1 MNMSTTSHSNGAP
14 HRPLCRPLSLC
25 AGIFT
30 AAAFPGQPL
39 GAAVAVSAYATLAVV
54 KPLWGSCTSRK
65 TDHQLHWLQRQHG
78 DLRARPWRSRA
89 ARDYPFAA
97 AALPGISPGVH
108 AQPRRLQNLP
118 LQEPL
123 QRRKACARGRHGTR
137 PCPRQLQRLKHHALE
152 SRQEYK
158 RLVVAPSIFPGDL
171 SLLPLIQVYKPPDA
185 RRATG
190 TRTSRRSSPTS
201 SSSSSSSSSYSPSLS
216 PSSSSSSSAPLCR
229 RRSSLGAQGPK

>member
-1 MNMSTTSHSNGAP
+1 MELPIARSSAALLVRRDFYGCGLSRTAPWRCGRRFGVRYACSCEAALGELHVQKNRPPAALAAATARGPAGPALALAGGPRLPLRRGSAPRNFAGRSCTTSPSAKSTATRTSTTP
-14 HRPLCRPLSLC
+14 QSL
-25 AGIFT
+25 
-30 AAAFPGQPL
+30 
-39 GAAVAVSAYATLAVV
+39 
-54 KPLWGSCTSRK
+54 
-65 TDHQLHWLQRQHG
+65 
-78 DLRARPWRSRA
+78 
-89 ARDYPFAA
+89 
-97 AALPGISPGVH
+97 
-108 AQPRRLQNLP
+108 
-118 LQEPL
+118 
-123 QRRKACARGRHGTR
+123 ARGRHGTR